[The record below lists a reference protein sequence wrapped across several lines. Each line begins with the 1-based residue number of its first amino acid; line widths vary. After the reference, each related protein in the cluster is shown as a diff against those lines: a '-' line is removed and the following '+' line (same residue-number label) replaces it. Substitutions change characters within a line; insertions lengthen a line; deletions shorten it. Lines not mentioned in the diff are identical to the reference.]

1 MFTPKTEKIKKIY
14 QVQPKGA
21 DQIHSLFYGNV
32 NIYIDY
38 ANVRPWAEHLGW
50 HIDIRRLKQFFDSFG
65 QIKKVNFYNGYLVG
79 DQSSIHFMRNVKRYK
94 YVLRTKP
101 VKIMRHSIDVS
112 SVSPQSTAIINQYI
126 RGALVRKLEIGDIEI
141 INRMLSRLN
150 SKGVYFIEDRKCNF
164 DVELASDMI
173 VDLKMNNIDTYVL
186 WSGDSDFAD
195 PIEQLLDAGKKA
207 ILFATARKVSAE
219 LNRLRGK
226 GLIIFDIKKI
236 KNFVCR
242 PKEIDQNITF

>member
-14 QVQPKGA
+14 QVQPKGV
-21 DQIHSLFYGNV
+21 DQIDSLFYGNV

-38 ANVRPWAEHLGW
+38 ANVRPWADHLGW
-50 HIDIRRLKQFFDSFG
+50 HLDVRRLKQFFDSFDS
-65 QIKKVNFYNGYLVG
+65 IKKVNFYNGYLVG
-79 DQSSIHFMRNVKRYK
+79 EPSSIQFMRAVKRYK

-101 VKIMRHSIDVS
+101 VKIMKHSVDVS
-112 SVSPQSTAIINQYI
+112 SVASQSTAIINQYI
-126 RGALVRKLEIGDIEI
+126 RSALVRKLEIADIET
-141 INRMLSRLN
+141 INRILSGLN
-150 SKGVYFIEDRKCNF
+150 SKGIYFIEDRKCNF

-173 VDLKMNNIDTYVL
+173 VDLKMNNIETYVL

-219 LNRLRGK
+219 LNRLQAK
-226 GLIIFDIKKI
+226 GLMIFDIKKI
-236 KNFVCR
+236 KNYVCR
-242 PKEIDQNITF
+242 PKEIDPGL